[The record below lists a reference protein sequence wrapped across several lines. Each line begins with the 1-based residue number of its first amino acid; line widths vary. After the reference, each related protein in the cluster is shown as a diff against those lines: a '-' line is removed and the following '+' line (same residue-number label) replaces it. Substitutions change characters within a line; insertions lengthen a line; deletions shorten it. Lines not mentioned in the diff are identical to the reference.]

1 MLGIYAHTF
10 MTATRTGCVELRDV
24 APTAPRRKRWLGL
37 RKSRC
42 IDLDK
47 L

>member
-1 MLGIYAHTF
+1 MFDIYAKTF
-10 MTATRTGCVELRDV
+10 MTAARQRPCVRVKAERRQWWLRGQ
-24 APTAPRRKRWLGL
+24 T
-37 RKSRC
+37 RC

>member
-1 MLGIYAHTF
+1 MFDIYAHTF
-10 MTATRTGCVELRDV
+10 MTAARNRSAERPCIRVKPTTRRGWFGRQT
-24 APTAPRRKRWLGL
+24 
-37 RKSRC
+37 RC